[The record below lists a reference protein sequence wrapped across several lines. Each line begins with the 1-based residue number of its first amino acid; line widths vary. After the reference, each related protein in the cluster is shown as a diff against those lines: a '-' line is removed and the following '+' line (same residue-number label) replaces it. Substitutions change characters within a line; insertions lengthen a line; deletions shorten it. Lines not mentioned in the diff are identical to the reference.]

1 MNCPKCSGENPD
13 TQRFCGECGT
23 PLPASSPADDAA
35 ASLTET
41 QIIPWVE
48 LKTGVMFAGRYQI
61 IEELGEGGMGRVY
74 RVLDT
79 KVDEEIALK
88 LVKYDAACDRKSLE
102 RLRAELKR
110 GRKVAHQ
117 NVARMF
123 DLNEA
128 DGVPYITMQYVRGE
142 NLRRLIRKVGRLDAS
157 QAVPIA
163 TQVCLGL
170 AEAHRQDI
178 IHRDLKPQN
187 IMIDEDGKAHIM
199 DFGLAQLASS
209 VGRTGRGAVEGTPA
223 YIAPELVAGRPPDRR
238 VDLYS
243 LGIVLYEMVT
253 GRPPFTAD
261 SAQALAVKHM
271 TDLPRDP
278 RETNPDVPVGLVR
291 IIMRCL
297 EKKPERRY
305 QSAEEVLTDLGYVE
319 QELSTGKIL
328 VPPIK
333 EELEDKEEREKPKP
347 GRRLLRAAAALAVLA
362 AVGYGAY
369 HIVPIAPLRPSIA
382 VLLDSSAEI
391 DESLPGL
398 SRELLKNTVQ
408 KLASIPRLR
417 VVPWETVSGLR
428 GAGLSDKKAG
438 ADLGAKYLLRLNLRA
453 VGDHYWLTAN
463 LIHAARGNI
472 VQAYNMDRPKEE
484 YFLLEDD
491 LPWRIAR
498 ALKVHFVEERLRK
511 IKQREPKNLEAYNH
525 FLDGN
530 AILSRDFEAAVAHFE
545 KAIEIDPRYAHA
557 YWGLGNAYEARYN
570 RPPPEGGRSED
581 LERMFQAYH
590 MAYDINPNSP
600 EANLGLGWAYFY
612 ERDNAKAAERFRQA
626 LKLDPGSF
634 MVNKD
639 AGAFLRSLGLYD
651 RAVKYLSRAVRL
663 NPIEPEPLTQI
674 AQCRAF
680 MGRYESARKLME
692 KAVVIA
698 PDSRSYL
705 SRYASQLALTGR
717 LEEAQKA
724 LEAFERRDPHGQ
736 KPRLAAAFIAAARGE
751 REAAL
756 SLIGEPHP
764 LTFEEAWIFLLLGMK
779 DEAIENIEAG
789 IEKGFTERGMYLYS
803 YPCLSKNP
811 RFKTLRDEPRFRE
824 ILSKQKD
831 FYLKELKKLEK
842 L

>member
-1 MNCPKCSGENPD
+1 MNCPKCAGENPD
-13 TQRFCGECGT
+13 TQSFCGDCGT
-23 PLPASSPADDAA
+23 PLADSSTGDDAA
-35 ASLTET
+35 ASMTET

-48 LKTGVMFAGRYQI
+48 LKTGVMFAGRYQV

-79 KVDEEIALK
+79 KIDEEIALK

-102 RLRAELKR
+102 RLRAELKK
-110 GRKVAHQ
+110 GRKVAHK

-142 NLRRLIRKVGRLDAS
+142 NLRSLIRKVGRLDAS

-163 TQVCLGL
+163 TQVCQGL
-170 AEAHRQDI
+170 AEAHSENI

-209 VGRTGRGAVEGTPA
+209 VGRSEKGAVEGTPA

-253 GRPPFTAD
+253 GRTPFTAE

-271 TDLPRDP
+271 TDLPKDP
-278 RETNPDVPVGLVR
+278 RETNPEIPVGLVR
-291 IIMRCL
+291 VIMRCL

-305 QSAEEVLTDLGYVE
+305 QSAEEVLTDLGCVE
-319 QELSTGKIL
+319 QELSTRTIL

-333 EELEDKEEREKPKP
+333 EGLEDVKEEPKP
-347 GRRLLRAAAALAVLA
+347 GRRLLQAAAALAVLA

-369 HIVPIAPLRPSIA
+369 HIIPLRPFMPSIA

-417 VVPWETVSGLR
+417 VVPWETVSGYR
-428 GAGLSDKKAG
+428 DAGSSDKKTG
-438 ADLGAKYLLRLNLRA
+438 ADLGAKYLLRLNLRG

-463 LIHAARGNI
+463 LVHAARGDI

-530 AILSRDFEAAVAHFE
+530 AILSQDLEGAVAHFE

-557 YWGLGNAYEARYN
+557 YWGLGNAYESRYN
-570 RPPPEGGRSED
+570 KPPPEGGRSED
-581 LERMFQAYH
+581 LERMFQAYR
-590 MAYDINPNSP
+590 MAYDINPSSP

-612 ERDNAKAAERFRQA
+612 ERDNVKAAERFRQA
-626 LKLDPGSF
+626 LKLDPASF

-639 AGAFLRSLGLYD
+639 AGAFLRSLGLYN

-663 NPIEPEPLTQI
+663 NPMEAEPLTQI
-674 AQCRAF
+674 AQCRAY
-680 MGRYESARKLME
+680 MGRYKSARKLME
-692 KAVVIA
+692 KAVVLA
-698 PDSRSYL
+698 PDNRSYL
-705 SRYASQLALTGR
+705 SRYASQLALAGR

-736 KPRLAAAFIAAARGE
+736 KPRLASAFLAAARGD

-764 LTFEEAWIFLLLGMK
+764 LTYEEAWVFLLLGMK
-779 DEAIENIEAG
+779 DEAIANIEAG
-789 IEKGFTERGMYLYS
+789 IEKGFAERGMYLYS

-811 RFKTLRDEPRFRE
+811 HFKSLRGEPRFRQ